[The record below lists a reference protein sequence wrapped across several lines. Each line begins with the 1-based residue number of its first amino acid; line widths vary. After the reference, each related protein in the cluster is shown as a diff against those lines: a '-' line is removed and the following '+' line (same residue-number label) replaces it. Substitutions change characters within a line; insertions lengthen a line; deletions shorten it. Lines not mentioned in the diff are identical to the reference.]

1 MKITAKLGGR
11 TNVLA
16 AKVVR
21 ELRRRKLFIT
31 TVESCT
37 GGGLANAIT
46 NIPGA
51 SDVIKAGFITYSNEQ
66 KIILGVPAKL
76 IKRYTVYSSEVA
88 ESMAVVGLRIAAKSD
103 VGVGITGS
111 ISRVDPVNPNSQP
124 GVAYIAVKHGK
135 KINSRK
141 FVFKD
146 VSARW
151 RVKERIIEKALEMI
165 LETLG

>member
-16 AKVVR
+16 AKVVQ

-66 KIILGVPAKL
+66 KIILGVPAEL

-88 ESMAVVGLRIAAKSD
+88 ETMAEVGLRTAARSD

-111 ISRVDPVNPNSQP
+111 ISRID
-124 GVAYIAVKHGK
+124 IC
-135 KINSRK
+135 
-141 FVFKD
+141 
-146 VSARW
+146 
-151 RVKERIIEKALEMI
+151 KEK
-165 LETLG
+165 